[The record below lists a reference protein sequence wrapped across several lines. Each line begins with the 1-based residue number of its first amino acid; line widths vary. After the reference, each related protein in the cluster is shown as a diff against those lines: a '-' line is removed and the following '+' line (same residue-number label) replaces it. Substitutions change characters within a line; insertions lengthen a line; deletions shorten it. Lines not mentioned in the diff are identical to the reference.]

1 MISRHSRSNLDAME
15 KITPFRKKL
24 ETNDRDRRCFSHS
37 TERNRDPILEVLKRV
52 LPETG
57 TVVEIGSG
65 TGQHA
70 AFFVPLFPELEWQP
84 TDIEP
89 ELVVSID
96 AWRHEVQAPNLLPAI
111 HLDVLEMP
119 WPVIEADAVVS
130 CNMIHI
136 APWVCCEALI
146 AGAAEVLPSGGV
158 LFLYGPFQV
167 GGVHISAS
175 NTAFDLDLRS
185 RNPEWGVRN
194 LDDVA
199 EQALERGF
207 QLAETVRMPA
217 NNLSVIFN
225 RKG

>member
-1 MISRHSRSNLDAME
+1 MISRHRRSNLDAME
-15 KITPFRKKL
+15 KITPFRNKL
-24 ETNDRDRRCFSHS
+24 ETNDKDRRCFSPS

-84 TDIEP
+84 TDIKP
-89 ELVVSID
+89 ELVISID
-96 AWRHEVQAPNLLPAI
+96 AWRDEVQAPNLLPAI
-111 HLDVLEMP
+111 HLDVLETP
-119 WPVIEADAVVS
+119 WPVIAADAVVS

-194 LDDVA
+194 LDDIA
-199 EQALERGF
+199 ERALERGF